1 MRFNKQAITKKY
13 NKMAKLKIIFI
24 ILCASFLFISCSKQ
38 IVEKVETSKSYYY
51 TCPMHSEI
59 FQTKPGHCPKCLMEL
74 VQWDPK
80 QKRQQTDDS
89 GHSSSGGGG
98 GCH

>member
-1 MRFNKQAITKKY
+1 MNKYKIT
-13 NKMAKLKIIFI
+13 IFVFFI
-24 ILCASFLFISCSKQ
+24 GFAFISCSKQ
-38 IVEKVETSKSYYY
+38 IAQKVETNQTYYY
-51 TCPMHSEI
+51 TCPMHSEV

-80 QKRQQTDDS
+80 NKSQRSSDSSHS
-89 GHSSSGGGG
+89 GHSGSGGGG

>member
-1 MRFNKQAITKKY
+1 MYKY
-13 NKMAKLKIIFI
+13 KISIFV
-24 ILCASFLFISCSKQ
+24 FLIAFIFISCSKK
-38 IVEKVETSKSYYY
+38 IVEKAETNKTSYY

-74 VQWDPK
+74 VQWDPNN
-80 QKRQQTDDS
+80 KRQQTYDS
-89 GHSSSGGGG
+89 GHSGHSGHSGSGGGG

>member
-1 MRFNKQAITKKY
+1 MYQY
-13 NKMAKLKIIFI
+13 KISIFV
-24 ILCASFLFISCSKQ
+24 FLIAFTFISCSKK
-38 IVEKVETSKSYYY
+38 IVEKAETNKSYYY

-74 VQWDPK
+74 VQWDSK

>member
-1 MRFNKQAITKKY
+1 MAYFKIT
-13 NKMAKLKIIFI
+13 II
-24 ILCASFLFISCSKQ
+24 ILFAGAVLSSCSRHIAQ
-38 IVEKVETSKSYYY
+38 KVGANQSIYY

-74 VQWDPK
+74 VQWDLN
-80 QKRQQTDDS
+80 QKRQQSHDSSHS
-89 GHSSSGGGG
+89 GHSGSGSQGG

>member
-1 MRFNKQAITKKY
+1 MYKNKIS
-13 NKMAKLKIIFI
+13 IFV
-24 ILCASFLFISCSKQ
+24 FLIAFTFISCGKK
-38 IVEKVETSKSYYY
+38 IVEKAETNKPTYY

-74 VQWDPK
+74 VQWDPN
-80 QKRQQTDDS
+80 QKRKQTNYN
-89 GHSSSGGGG
+89 GHSGGG

>member
-1 MRFNKQAITKKY
+1 MYKYKIT
-13 NKMAKLKIIFI
+13 IFV
-24 ILCASFLFISCSKQ
+24 FLIAFTFISCSKK
-38 IVEKVETSKSYYY
+38 IVEKAETNKTSYY

-74 VQWDPK
+74 VEWNPN
-80 QKRQQTDDS
+80 QKRQQSNDS
-89 GHSSSGGGG
+89 GHSGHSGHSGSGGGG

>member
-1 MRFNKQAITKKY
+1 MYKY
-13 NKMAKLKIIFI
+13 KISIFV
-24 ILCASFLFISCSKQ
+24 FLIVFTFISCSKK
-38 IVEKVETSKSYYY
+38 IVEKAEANKTYYY

-74 VQWDPK
+74 VQWDPN
-80 QKRQQTDDS
+80 QKRQHGSDSGS
-89 GHSSSGGGG
+89 GHSGHSGSGGGG